1 MQTDYFRHART
12 PAAFTSAET
21 MIAMAVCMIS
31 LVGIFGAAG
40 QAVRIVRSGKEISSA
55 SQMLQQ
61 RLETFRYTPPWTNI
75 TTSAG
80 ITNLVTN
87 ATATATNF
95 ASATESFSVE
105 PYPAGGTPLVV
116 TLTPTGSL
124 STSGSD
130 LSAQPCV
137 KFTITVSWTG
147 IGNIP
152 RTRQLSTIM
161 TKGGL

>member
-1 MQTDYFRHART
+1 
-12 PAAFTSAET
+12 
-21 MIAMAVCMIS
+21 MIAMAVCIIG
-31 LVGIFGAAG
+31 LTGTFAAVG
-40 QAVRIVRSGKEISSA
+40 QAIRIVRSGKEIASA

-75 TTSAG
+75 TTSSG
-80 ITNLVTN
+80 ITTLVSS
-87 ATATATNF
+87 ATASATNF
-95 ASATESFSVE
+95 ANATEVFSVE
-105 PYPAGGTPLVV
+105 PYPAGGTPLVITRSPAGV
-116 TLTPTGSL
+116 L

-137 KFTITVSWTG
+137 KFTITVSWKG
-147 IGNIP
+147 IGNIQ